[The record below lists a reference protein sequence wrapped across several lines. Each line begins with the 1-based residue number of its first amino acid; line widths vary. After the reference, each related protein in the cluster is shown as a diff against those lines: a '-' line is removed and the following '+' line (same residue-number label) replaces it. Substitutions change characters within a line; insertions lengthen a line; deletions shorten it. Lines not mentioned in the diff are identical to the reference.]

1 VVITNTFWPSLSQ
14 QVCFSI
20 ACALWHCVAQQFRVV
35 QGYGV
40 LLFSRLRSRRS
51 CSEDKECQQHLK
63 NATRFFL
70 AQKTGCGTSGCNDQ
84 IIRKPQNDIRR
95 KCFLWWKCFLW
106 TSCYIKRMALIYFAK
121 RVVWQFR
128 EATID
133 IFKPS
138 FGWVDRIYC
147 AAFVSFPSFHLKLRS
162 HCPMKGQV
170 FSPSSGHRPLLVVIV
185 MQNYRPKVYAR
196 L

>member
-1 VVITNTFWPSLSQ
+1 MVITNTFWPSLSQ

-106 TSCYIKRMALIYFAK
+106 TSCYIKRMALIYFARK
-121 RVVWQFR
+121 GGLTIQRSYYRYLQTVVRLSRSYLLCGFRQLSLLPFKIAKPLPNESSGLFAVVWTQ
-128 EATID
+128 T
-133 IFKPS
+133 
-138 FGWVDRIYC
+138 
-147 AAFVSFPSFHLKLRS
+147 AACGYRYAKL
-162 HCPMKGQV
+162 
-170 FSPSSGHRPLLVVIV
+170 
-185 MQNYRPKVYAR
+185 
-196 L
+196 